1 MDIKL
6 NFICKGGG
14 FPLILLHGNGE
25 SCEYFSK
32 QIEYFSKSYKV
43 IAIDTGGHGKSERGD
58 GEFSLKRFADD
69 LYGFMLEN
77 GIKKAHIIGF
87 SDGAA
92 IALFFALKHS
102 EMIEKAVLC
111 GGNISPDGV
120 KRYFQ
125 IPVELGYRLA
135 KLFAAKSRTAAAKA
149 EILGL
154 MVNEPHITTNELKTV
169 TVPVLVIA
177 GTHDVIK
184 RTHTELIAKSLPYSA
199 LKFIKGGHSL
209 PAQRADEFNGAVEE
223 FLKG

>member
-1 MDIKL
+1 MYIKL

-92 IALFFALKHS
+92 IALYFALKHS
-102 EMIEKAVLC
+102 EMIEKSVLC

-120 KRYFQ
+120 KAYFQ
-125 IPVELGYRLA
+125 VPVKIGYRLA
-135 KLFAAKSRTAAAKA
+135 KAFSSKKA
-149 EILGL
+149 DILGL
-154 MVNEPHITTNELKTV
+154 MVNEPHITPNELKTV

-209 PAQRADEFNGAVEE
+209 PAQRADEFNRAVEE